1 MVDQY
6 NYAQGIH
13 SVELTLSD
21 SRPAQ
26 PGATGELF
34 LYRLSRLQ
42 AVAVAPLGRLCQA
55 RYGVSRREW
64 RLIVVLAR
72 HGPVL
77 SSELADLARLDRAR
91 TSRIVTALADMKLL
105 AREVIPSDR
114 RQAKVSLTDEGRA
127 LYDEFLPVVV
137 ELNRQ
142 LLLALAPEEIAL
154 LDGLMDRLA
163 ERAQV
168 NLDALELPKARP
180 SRPGGTPRR

>member
-1 MVDQY
+1 M
-6 NYAQGIH
+6 
-13 SVELTLSD
+13 
-21 SRPAQ
+21 
-26 PGATGELF
+26 GELF
-34 LYRLSRLQ
+34 LYRLTRLQ
-42 AVAVAPLGRLCQA
+42 AVAVAPVGRLCQA

-77 SSELADLARLDRAR
+77 SSELADLAQLDRAR
-91 TSRIVTALADMKLL
+91 TSRIVTTLVDLKLA

-114 RQAKVSLTDEGRA
+114 RQARVSLTDKGRA

-142 LLLALAPEEIAL
+142 LLQALEPGEIAQ

-163 ERAQV
+163 ERAKA
-168 NLDALELPKARP
+168 NLAALDLPKQRR
-180 SRPGGTPRR
+180 SRPVRR

>member
-1 MVDQY
+1 M
-6 NYAQGIH
+6 
-13 SVELTLSD
+13 
-21 SRPAQ
+21 
-26 PGATGELF
+26 GELF

-42 AVAVAPLGRLCQA
+42 AVAVAPVGRLCQA

-77 SSELADLARLDRAR
+77 SSELADFAQLDRAR
-91 TSRIVTALADMKLL
+91 TSRIVTALVDLRL
-105 AREVIPSDR
+105 VAREVMPSDR
-114 RQAKVSLTDEGRA
+114 RQARVSLTAKGQA

-142 LLLALAPEEIAL
+142 LLLALEPEEIAQ

-163 ERAQV
+163 ERAKA
-168 NLDALELPKARP
+168 NLAALDLPKQPR
-180 SRPGGTPRR
+180 SRPLRPLRR

>member
-1 MVDQY
+1 M
-6 NYAQGIH
+6 
-13 SVELTLSD
+13 
-21 SRPAQ
+21 
-26 PGATGELF
+26 GELF
-34 LYRLSRLQ
+34 LYRLTRLQ
-42 AVAVAPLGRLCQA
+42 AVAVAPVGRLCQA

-77 SSELADLARLDRAR
+77 SSELADLAQLDHAR
-91 TSRIVTALADMKLL
+91 TSRIVTTLVDLKLA

-114 RQAKVSLTDEGRA
+114 RQARVSLTDKGRA

-142 LLLALAPEEIAL
+142 LLQALEPGEIAQ

-163 ERAQV
+163 ERAKA
-168 NLDALELPKARP
+168 NLAALDLPKQRR
-180 SRPGGTPRR
+180 SRPVRR

>member
-1 MVDQY
+1 M
-6 NYAQGIH
+6 
-13 SVELTLSD
+13 
-21 SRPAQ
+21 
-26 PGATGELF
+26 GELF

-42 AVAVAPLGRLCQA
+42 AVAVAPVGRLCQA

-77 SSELADLARLDRAR
+77 SSELADFAQLDRAR
-91 TSRIVTALADMKLL
+91 TSRIVTALVDLNL
-105 AREVIPSDR
+105 IAREVIPSDR
-114 RQAKVSLTDEGRA
+114 RQARVSLTAKGRA

-142 LLLALAPEEIAL
+142 LLLALQPEEIAQ

-163 ERAQV
+163 ERAKA
-168 NLDALELPKARP
+168 NLAALDLPKQRR
-180 SRPGGTPRR
+180 SRPVQR

>member
-1 MVDQY
+1 M
-6 NYAQGIH
+6 
-13 SVELTLSD
+13 
-21 SRPAQ
+21 
-26 PGATGELF
+26 GELF

-42 AVAVAPLGRLCQA
+42 AVAVAPVGRLCQA

-77 SSELADLARLDRAR
+77 SSELADFAQLDRAR
-91 TSRIVTALADMKLL
+91 TSRIVTALVDLRL
-105 AREVIPSDR
+105 VAREVMPSDR
-114 RQAKVSLTDEGRA
+114 RQARVSLTAKGQA

-142 LLLALAPEEIAL
+142 LLLALEPEEIAQ

-163 ERAQV
+163 ERAKAHLAA
-168 NLDALELPKARP
+168 LDLPKQPR
-180 SRPGGTPRR
+180 SRPLRR

>member
-1 MVDQY
+1 M
-6 NYAQGIH
+6 
-13 SVELTLSD
+13 SE
-21 SRPAQ
+21 SRPTQ
-26 PGATGELF
+26 PEPMGELF
-34 LYRLSRLQ
+34 LYRLTRLQ
-42 AVAVAPLGRLCQA
+42 AVAVAPVGRLCQA

-77 SSELADLARLDRAR
+77 SSELADLAQLDRAR
-91 TSRIVTALADMKLL
+91 TSRIVTALVDMKLI

-114 RQAKVSLTDEGRA
+114 RQARVSLTAEGRA

-142 LLLALAPEEIAL
+142 LLLELAPEEIAQ

-163 ERAQV
+163 ERAKE
-168 NLDALELPKARP
+168 NLAALDLPKMRRARP
-180 SRPGGTPRR
+180 GRR

>member
-1 MVDQY
+1 M
-6 NYAQGIH
+6 
-13 SVELTLSD
+13 
-21 SRPAQ
+21 
-26 PGATGELF
+26 GELF
-34 LYRLSRLQ
+34 LYRLTRLQ
-42 AVAVAPLGRLCQA
+42 AVAVAPVGRLCQA

-77 SSELADLARLDRAR
+77 SSELADLAQLDRAR
-91 TSRIVTALADMKLL
+91 TSRIVTTLVDLKLA

-114 RQAKVSLTDEGRA
+114 RQARVSLTDKGRA

-142 LLLALAPEEIAL
+142 LLQALEPGEIAQ

-163 ERAQV
+163 ERAKA
-168 NLDALELPKARP
+168 NLAALDLPKQRRP
-180 SRPGGTPRR
+180 RPVRR

>member
-1 MVDQY
+1 M
-6 NYAQGIH
+6 
-13 SVELTLSD
+13 
-21 SRPAQ
+21 
-26 PGATGELF
+26 GELF

-42 AVAVAPLGRLCQA
+42 AVAVAPVGRLCQA

-77 SSELADLARLDRAR
+77 SSELADFAQLDRAR
-91 TSRIVTALADMKLL
+91 TSRIVTALVDLNL
-105 AREVIPSDR
+105 IAREVIPSDR
-114 RQAKVSLTDEGRA
+114 RQARVSLTAKGRA

-142 LLLALAPEEIAL
+142 LLLALEPEEIAQ

-163 ERAQV
+163 ERAKA
-168 NLDALELPKARP
+168 NLAALDLPKQRR
-180 SRPGGTPRR
+180 SRPVQR

>member
-1 MVDQY
+1 M
-6 NYAQGIH
+6 
-13 SVELTLSD
+13 
-21 SRPAQ
+21 
-26 PGATGELF
+26 GELF
-34 LYRLSRLQ
+34 LYRLTRLQ
-42 AVAVAPLGRLCQA
+42 AVAVAPVGRLCQA

-77 SSELADLARLDRAR
+77 SSELADFAQLDRAR
-91 TSRIVTALADMKLL
+91 TSRIVTALVDLKLV

-114 RQAKVSLTDEGRA
+114 RQARVSLTDKGRA

-142 LLLALAPEEIAL
+142 LLLALEPGEIAQ

-163 ERAQV
+163 ERAKA
-168 NLDALELPKARP
+168 NLAALDLPKQRRP
-180 SRPGGTPRR
+180 RAVRR